1 MKAPIPDIDLVRD
14 YLIDLQDRICNAIE
28 QADGQARFSED
39 AWTRAP
45 NDILLAGRGRTRI
58 LRDGEVFEQAGIG
71 FSDVSGNRLPPSA
84 TAARPEL
91 VGAQWRAVGLS
102 LVFHPRNPHVPTTH
116 ANVRH
121 FRAEKDGETVA
132 WWFGGGFDLTPFYPV
147 DEDVRH
153 WHQVARDLCDP
164 FGGEARY
171 AAHKH
176 WCDEYFLL
184 KHRDETRGVG
194 GLFFDDLHTG
204 FDEDFGYLRAVG
216 DGFLGAYLPIVQRRK
231 SAAFGERER
240 QFQLYR
246 RGRYVEFNLVFDRG
260 THFGLQSG
268 GRTESILM
276 SLPPLVRWEY
286 GFTPESDSAEARLA
300 DYLRPRDWLSELP
313 AASR

>member
-1 MKAPIPDIDLVRD
+1 MNAPIPDIDLVRD

-216 DGFLGAYLPIVQRRK
+216 DGFLGA
-231 SAAFGERER
+231 S
-240 QFQLYR
+240 
-246 RGRYVEFNLVFDRG
+246 
-260 THFGLQSG
+260 
-268 GRTESILM
+268 
-276 SLPPLVRWEY
+276 
-286 GFTPESDSAEARLA
+286 
-300 DYLRPRDWLSELP
+300 
-313 AASR
+313 AASRLHSASANASSSCTDGAATWSSTWCSTAAPISACNQAGAPNLS